1 MLQIL
6 NWWRRIR
13 MKLGLVALA
22 GLMTIGVATTSQ
34 MVMAQGNQPAP
45 VEPQQNDRRPAIAK
59 VNPNKPIQI
68 RVISQTTVPVVA
80 SMVPAVGD
88 RPVAPGKS
96 VTFGR
101 LHTSYLSLPIDLQ
114 VSLAKTPDPAKPISV
129 FLNVKTAGNEIIV
142 GVKTSPTSGNSAQ
155 TMNVDQK
162 GWIYLY

>member
-1 MLQIL
+1 
-6 NWWRRIR
+6 

-22 GLMTIGVATTSQ
+22 GLMTIGAAATSQ

-142 GVKTSPTSGNSAQ
+142 GVTTSPTSGNSAQ